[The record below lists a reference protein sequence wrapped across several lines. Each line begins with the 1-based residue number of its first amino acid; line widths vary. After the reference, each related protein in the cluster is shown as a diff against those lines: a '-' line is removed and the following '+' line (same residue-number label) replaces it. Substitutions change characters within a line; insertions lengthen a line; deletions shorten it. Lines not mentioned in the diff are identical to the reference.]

1 MATARAH
8 VVIVGGG
15 AAGAVMA
22 TRLSEDPARSVVLLE
37 GGPVYPLDAE
47 PSDLRDPGR
56 VPGEPEHDWGYTA
69 RGGRAAAEI
78 FVPRGKALG
87 GSSAVNAAIAMRA
100 RDDDIREWQSHGVEG
115 WSAETVTSAFANLER
130 SVGDDG
136 GDHGGSGTFPIR
148 QERYEELSTSLRAFV
163 DASSA
168 LGFPRVAHFDAAAT
182 GGVAPFSLNVVDGVR
197 QHTGRVYLTDDV
209 RGRPNLEIHGEVL
222 VDRVLLDGGR
232 AIGVVASD
240 GSVFAGEEVVLS
252 AGAYG
257 SPAILLRSGIG
268 PAAELRDLGID
279 AVVDLPVGQRL
290 QDHPFFYNPYALV
303 PEALDMMPRAGALLW
318 IASSEAA
325 DGELD
330 LHISA
335 THLMDPSLSPT
346 GGAIVLATG
355 LVQPESRGTIRLR
368 SRDAEDPPLI
378 DCNFLATPRDRSR
391 MLEGV
396 KLGRSIG
403 RHPVLA
409 PLIAA
414 ELMPGDGVQDDDD
427 LERFVES
434 NLNTY
439 GHPTATA
446 PMGGPN
452 DPWSVVDSGGA
463 VKGVSALRVVDASI
477 MPTVTSV
484 ATNLTT
490 IMIAERIAAM
500 AYGPLTAQRPRVGS
514 AAG

>member
-1 MATARAH
+1 MATDLAH

-22 TRLSEDPARSVVLLE
+22 ARLSEDPARSVLLLE
-37 GGPVYPLDAE
+37 AGPAYPLEGE
-47 PSDLRDPGR
+47 PGDLGDPGH

-100 RDDDIREWQSHGVEG
+100 RDEDIREWQNHGVEG
-115 WSAETVTSAFANLER
+115 WSSDTVASAFAKLER
-130 SVGDDG
+130 WVSDG
-136 GDHGGSGTFPIR
+136 GGHGGSGTFPIY
-148 QERYEELSTSLRAFV
+148 QERYEELSTSLRAFI
-163 DASSA
+163 DASAA
-168 LGFPRVAHFDAAAT
+168 LGFPRVPRLDGTAT
-182 GGVAPFSLNVVDGVR
+182 GGVAPFSLNVLDGVR
-197 QHTGRVYLTDDV
+197 QHTGRVYLDEDV
-209 RGRPNLEIHGEVL
+209 RRRDNLTIRGDVL
-222 VDRVLLDGGR
+222 VDRVRLDGGR
-232 AIGVVASD
+232 ATGVIASD
-240 GSVFAGEEVVLS
+240 GSVFPADEVVLS

-279 AVVDLPVGQRL
+279 AVVDLPVGQHL

-303 PEALDMMPRAGALLW
+303 PEALDMVPRAGALLW
-318 IASSEAA
+318 TASSEAA

-330 LHISA
+330 LHVSA

-346 GGAIVLATG
+346 GGAIVLATAV
-355 LVQPESRGTIRLR
+355 VQPESRGTIRLR

-378 DCNFLATPRDRSR
+378 DCNFLATPRDRRR

-403 RHPVLA
+403 RHPVFA
-409 PLIAA
+409 PLMAA
-414 ELMPGDGVQDDDD
+414 ELMPGDGVQDDAD
-427 LERFVES
+427 LGRFVEA

-446 PMGGPN
+446 PMGGPD

-463 VKGVSALRVVDASI
+463 VKGVRALRIVDASI

-500 AYGPLTAQRPRVGS
+500 AYGHVTVERPGVGS

>member
-130 SVGDDG
+130 LVGDDG

-279 AVVDLPVGQRL
+279 AVVDLPVGHRL

>member
-1 MATARAH
+1 MATASAH

-22 TRLSEDPARSVVLLE
+22 ARLSEDPARSVLLLE
-37 GGPVYPLDAE
+37 AGPAYPLEGE
-47 PSDLRDPGR
+47 PGDLRDPGH

-100 RDDDIREWQSHGVEG
+100 RDEDIREWQNHGVEG
-115 WSAETVTSAFANLER
+115 WSAETVASAFANLER

-136 GDHGGSGTFPIR
+136 GDHGGSGTFPIH
-148 QERYEELSTSLRAFV
+148 QQRYEELSTSLRAFI
-163 DASSA
+163 DASFA
-168 LGFPRVAHFDAAAT
+168 LGFPRVQRLDGTAR

-197 QHTGRVYLTDDV
+197 QHTGRVYLDEDV
-209 RGRPNLEIHGEVL
+209 RRRENLTIRGDVL
-222 VDRVLLDGGR
+222 VDRVRLDGGR
-232 AIGVVASD
+232 ATGVIASD
-240 GSVFAGEEVVLS
+240 GSVFPADEVVLS

-268 PAAELRDLGID
+268 PAAELRDLGVD

-290 QDHPFFYNPYALV
+290 QDHPFFYNPYALA
-303 PEALDMMPRAGALLW
+303 PEALDMVPRAGALLW
-318 IASSEAA
+318 TASSEAA
-325 DGELD
+325 DGERD
-330 LHISA
+330 LHVSA

-346 GGAIVLATG
+346 GGAIVLATA

-396 KLGRSIG
+396 KLSRSIG
-403 RHPVLA
+403 RHPVFA
-409 PLIAA
+409 PLMAG
-414 ELMPGDGVQDDDD
+414 ELVPGDGVQDADD
-427 LERFVES
+427 LGRFVEA

-452 DPWSVVDSGGA
+452 DRWSVVDSGGA
-463 VKGVSALRVVDASI
+463 VKGIGALRVVDASI
-477 MPTVTSV
+477 MPMVPSV

-500 AYGPLTAQRPRVGS
+500 AYGRVTAERPRVGS
-514 AAG
+514 TAP